1 HSDRRRERRWRGAVP
16 LLIAAAGFMCLISLP
31 SSTLMTV
38 LFFSMICV
46 ILAFLPA
53 FWAIPPEILSES
65 TAAVAV
71 GMINALASVAGFA
84 GPYAFGYLHTRTGS
98 FVAGFA
104 VLMFCALAAGIFML
118 FTPATRPCVPKFVAL
133 ILPWLRIRF

>member
-1 HSDRRRERRWRGAVP
+1 
-16 LLIAAAGFMCLISLP
+16 
-31 SSTLMTV
+31 MTD
-38 LFFSMICV
+38 LGTILWFSMICV
-46 ILAFLPA
+46 LMAFLAA
-53 FWAIPPEILSES
+53 FWAIPTEILSES

-118 FTPATRPCVPKFVAL
+118 LTPATRPRVPKSVASS
-133 ILPWLRIRF
+133 